1 MITSYHV
8 YVILRNELKN
18 MEKNAYILAA
28 TRTGTG
34 GFMGSLSSFTAPQL
48 AAEVIKNALVKA
60 GISPAEVDEVIL
72 GNVLSANLGQAP
84 ARQAARAAGIP
95 DEADA
100 TTINKIC
107 SSGIKSVSYAVQ
119 SIWLGDSDVVVA
131 GGMESM
137 SNAPYYLEQ
146 HRSGNKTGHQQLVD
160 GMIKDGLWDP
170 YHDFH
175 MGNAAE
181 LANTHYGI
189 SREEQDAY
197 TLKSFAKAKEAHH
210 SGSFKEE
217 ITPISIHTK
226 KGTVVYETDE
236 DIDKLD
242 PEKVGRLNPIFEPD
256 GSITAANAS
265 NLNDG
270 AAILIL
276 VSEKF
281 LREHAL
287 KPLAKIVAFAD
298 AAQAPEWFTTSP
310 AVAIDKTLK
319 KAGLSIR
326 DIDYFE
332 LNEAYANV
340 PIINSRL
347 SGADPE
353 KVNVKGGAVALGHP
367 LGASGARILVTLT
380 HILKQNQARYGM
392 AAICNGGGGAT
403 AMLIEHVG
411 GESLF

>member
-1 MITSYHV
+1 
-8 YVILRNELKN
+8 
-18 MEKNAYILAA
+18 MENNAYILAA

-34 GFMGSLSSFTAPQL
+34 GFMGSLSSFSAPQL
-48 AAEVIKNALVKA
+48 AAEVIKNALIKA
-60 GISPAEVDEVIL
+60 GIKASDVDEVIL
-72 GNVLSANLGQAP
+72 GNVLSANIGQAP

-119 SIWLGDSDVVVA
+119 SILLGDSDVVIA

-137 SNAPYYLEQ
+137 SNAPYYIEH
-146 HRSGNKTGHQQLVD
+146 HREGQKTGHQQIID
-160 GMIKDGLWDP
+160 GMLKDGLWDP

-175 MGNAAE
+175 MGSAAE
-181 LANTHYGI
+181 MVNTKYGI
-189 SREEQDAY
+189 SREEQDEY
-197 TLKSFAKAKEAHH
+197 TLKSFEKAKQAHA
-210 SGSFKEE
+210 SGSFSEE
-217 ITPISIHTK
+217 ITPITVRTK
-226 KGTVVYETDE
+226 KGEFVYDTDE
-236 DIDKLD
+236 DIAKLN
-242 PEKVGRLNPIFEPD
+242 PEKIGQLKPIFESD

-270 AAILIL
+270 AAILII

-281 LREHAL
+281 LKAHQL
-287 KPLAKIVAFAD
+287 KPLAKIIAFAD

-310 AVAIDKTLK
+310 SIAIEKTLK
-319 KAGLSIR
+319 KAGLSIA

-332 LNEAYANV
+332 MNEAYANV
-340 PIINSRL
+340 PIINARL
-347 SGADPE
+347 SGVDLD
-353 KVNVKGGAVALGHP
+353 KVNVKGGAVAVGHP

-380 HILKQNQARYGM
+380 HILQQNDAKYGV

-403 AMLIEHVG
+403 AMLIENVHTK
-411 GESLF
+411 

>member
-1 MITSYHV
+1 
-8 YVILRNELKN
+8 

-34 GFMGSLSSFTAPQL
+34 GFLGALSSFSAPQL
-48 AAEVIKNALVKA
+48 AAETIKDALRKA
-60 GISPAEVDEVIL
+60 GIQPADVNEVIL
-72 GNVLSANLGQAP
+72 GNVLSANIGQAP

-119 SIWLGDSDVVVA
+119 SILLGDSDVVIA

-137 SNAPYYLEQ
+137 SNTPYYLEN
-146 HRSGNKTGHQQLVD
+146 HREGHKTGHQQIVD
-160 GMIKDGLWDP
+160 GMLKDGLWDP
-170 YHDFH
+170 YHNFH
-175 MGNAAE
+175 MGSAAE
-181 LANTHYGI
+181 LANTKYGI

-197 TLKSFAKAKEAHH
+197 TLRSFAKAKQAHA
-210 SGSFKEE
+210 SGSFKDE
-217 ITPISIHTK
+217 ITPITVKTK
-226 KGTVVYETDE
+226 KGEFIYDTDE
-236 DIDKLD
+236 DIEKLN
-242 PEKVGRLNPIFEPD
+242 PEKVGQLKPIFESD

-270 AAILIL
+270 AAILVI

-281 LREHAL
+281 LHEHHL
-287 KPLAKIVAFAD
+287 KPLAKIVAFSD

-310 AVAIDKTLK
+310 SVAIEKTLQ
-319 KAGLSIR
+319 KAGIGIGE
-326 DIDYFE
+326 IDYFE
-332 LNEAYANV
+332 MNEAYANV

-347 SGADPE
+347 AGVDLE
-353 KVNVKGGAVALGHP
+353 KVNIKGGAVALGHP

-380 HILKQNQARYGM
+380 HLLQQQKARYGM

-403 AMLIEHVG
+403 AMLIENIQ
-411 GESLF
+411 

>member
-1 MITSYHV
+1 
-8 YVILRNELKN
+8 
-18 MEKNAYILAA
+18 MENNAYILAA
-28 TRTGTG
+28 VRTGTG
-34 GFMGSLSSFTAPQL
+34 GFMGALSSFSAPQL
-48 AAEVIKNALVKA
+48 AAEVIGDALLKG
-60 GISPAEVDEVIL
+60 GIKPADVDAVIL

-119 SIWLGDSDVVVA
+119 SVLLGENDVVIA

-137 SNAPYYLEQ
+137 SNAPYYIEN
-146 HRSGNKTGHQQLVD
+146 HREGQKTGHQQITD

-175 MGNAAE
+175 MGSAAE
-181 LANTHYGI
+181 LANTKYGI
-189 SREEQDAY
+189 SREEQDEY
-197 TLKSFAKAKEAHH
+197 TLRSFAKAKQAQI
-210 SGSFKEE
+210 SGGFKEE
-217 ITPISIHTK
+217 ITPITVKTK
-226 KGTVVYETDE
+226 KGEFVYDTDE
-236 DIDKLD
+236 DIEKLN
-242 PEKVGRLNPIFEPD
+242 PEKVSQLKPIFEPD

-270 AAILIL
+270 AAILII
-276 VSEKF
+276 VSGKF
-281 LREHAL
+281 LEANHL

-310 AVAIDKTLK
+310 SVAIEKTLR
-319 KAGLSIR
+319 KAGMKA
-326 DIDYFE
+326 DQIDYFE

-347 SGADPE
+347 AGIDLE

-380 HILKQNQARYGM
+380 HTLQQQNAKYGM

-403 AMLIEHVG
+403 AMLIENVQTN
-411 GESLF
+411 

>member
-1 MITSYHV
+1 
-8 YVILRNELKN
+8 

-28 TRTGTG
+28 ARTGTG
-34 GFMGSLSSFTAPQL
+34 GFMGSLSSFSAPQL
-48 AAEVIKNALVKA
+48 AAEVIKDALLKG
-60 GISPAEVDEVIL
+60 GIKPQDVDAVIL

-119 SIWLGDSDVVVA
+119 SVLLGENEVVIA

-137 SNAPYYLEQ
+137 SNAPYYIEN
-146 HRSGNKTGHQQLVD
+146 HREGHKTGHQQITD
-160 GMIKDGLWDP
+160 GMLKDGLWDP

-175 MGNAAE
+175 MGSAAE
-181 LANTHYGI
+181 LANTKYGI
-189 SREEQDAY
+189 SREEQDEY
-197 TLKSFAKAKEAHH
+197 TLKSFEKAKQAHS
-210 SGSFKEE
+210 SGSFREE
-217 ITPISIHTK
+217 ITPIAVTTK
-226 KGTVVYETDE
+226 KGGFSYDTDE
-236 DIDKLD
+236 DIEKLN
-242 PEKVGRLNPIFEPD
+242 PEKISQLKPIFEPD

-270 AAILIL
+270 AAILII

-281 LREHAL
+281 LEANHL

-310 AVAIDKTLK
+310 SVAIEKTLR
-319 KAGLSIR
+319 KAGMKM
-326 DIDYFE
+326 DQIDYFE

-340 PIINSRL
+340 PIINARL
-347 SGADPE
+347 AGIAPE
-353 KVNVKGGAVALGHP
+353 KVNIKGGAVALGHP
-367 LGASGARILVTLT
+367 LGASGARILVTLAHT
-380 HILKQNQARYGM
+380 LRQQQAKYGI

-403 AMLIEHVG
+403 AMLIENVPTN
-411 GESLF
+411 